1 MERTSLHPHVPE
13 METLYLHVGSEAAC
27 DAEYMYYSPPVEYI
41 TSSSSTEQ
49 KWQELPNPK
58 HREDS
63 TFQPTFCRGNTLTL
77 SSAPKET
84 ILVKFW
90 CSRVSAGFGGRVEH
104 SNILMLAVLSNK
116 TNMRSTTVCCIW
128 MSLVLLVLKVM
139 YNNNYIRG
147 ISYINWY
154 IPTQYTLQFLESPR
168 WCVHPKK
175 PFFHTQKT
183 KKQTMKGHWNRGTR
197 WKCWEAL

>member
-1 MERTSLHPHVPE
+1 MFLKWKHCTCMLGVRPHVMLSICITRHQSNTSHLPPQPSKNDKSSQIQSTGRIPLSNPPFVV
-13 METLYLHVGSEAAC
+13 ETLWLYHLPQRRQFSWNSDAPEWVLVLGVELNIQTSWCLQYCPTKSIC
-27 DAEYMYYSPPVEYI
+27 DR
-41 TSSSSTEQ
+41 
-49 KWQELPNPK
+49 QESCP
-58 HREDS
+58 
-63 TFQPTFCRGNTLTL
+63 
-77 SSAPKET
+77 
-84 ILVKFW
+84 
-90 CSRVSAGFGGRVEH
+90 
-104 SNILMLAVLSNK
+104 
-116 TNMRSTTVCCIW
+116 TVCCIW

-139 YNNNYIRG
+139 YKNNYIRG

-183 KKQTMKGHWNRGTR
+183 KKQTMKGHWNRDTR